1 VTVPSRGDDTTQ
13 PRVSTLDNA
22 LIKDVPCK
30 YRDASILGA
39 IREGTRPRAPRE
51 YGLATANGKLISA
64 SRELL
69 RYFDGQNLPAAIIP
83 TGRARGVATD
93 SATALRTLGQLRG
106 VPAVSGFSRPKP
118 HLGRF
123 SFWYTH
129 WSILLS

>member
-1 VTVPSRGDDTTQ
+1 MAASPALTS
-13 PRVSTLDNA
+13 STAN
-22 LIKDVPCK
+22 CE
-30 YRDASILGA
+30 R
-39 IREGTRPRAPRE
+39 R
-51 YGLATANGKLISA
+51 TANG
-64 SRELL
+64 EPL

-106 VPAVSGFSRPKP
+106 VPAVGGFSRPKP

-129 WSILLS
+129 WLILLS